1 MHLDEGGGGGFGCF
15 KERKRMKGGGD
26 RGDECFCLFTFEYLS
41 IEGVS
46 CNKL

>member
-1 MHLDEGGGGGFGCF
+1 MFQRKEEDE
-15 KERKRMKGGGD
+15 GGGD